1 MVSFLGSPLTAIA
14 LACALGSAAILV
26 FYLAFHPP
34 LVRATK
40 VALLVGLG
48 ILPIGAA
55 FSGNVQG
62 FEATRERR
70 FCGSCHVMVQH
81 RADSDDP
88 TSGSLSARHAR
99 NAMFG
104 SANCYMCHANY
115 GMFGTVVTKAG
126 GLRHVWMELTAY
138 RNTTVEESKKTI
150 TLRDPQD
157 MNGNCMQCHST
168 RDTLWLAVA
177 DHRSSLVDTRAGRIA
192 CASAGCHGFAHPS
205 FRPPLERAG
214 GASAPITTDGGPD
227 AHGVDAGL
235 EARPPG
241 ASDSGPAR

>member
-1 MVSFLGSPLTAIA
+1 MVSFLGSPLSVIA
-14 LACALGSAAILV
+14 LACAAMSAIILV
-26 FYLAFHPP
+26 VYLVVHPP

-40 VALLVGLG
+40 LWLLLGLG

-70 FCGSCHVMVQH
+70 FCGSCHVMVLH
-81 RADSDDP
+81 AADSDDLA
-88 TSGSLSARHAR
+88 SGSLAARHAR

-126 GLRHVWMELTAY
+126 GMRHVWMQLTKY
-138 RNTTVEESKKTI
+138 RNVSLEEAKKTV
-150 TLRDPQD
+150 TLLDPGE
-157 MNGNCMQCHST
+157 MNDNCMQCHST

-177 DHRSSLVDTRAGRIA
+177 DHKSSLDDSRAGRIA
-192 CASAGCHGFAHPS
+192 CASAGCHGLAHP
-205 FRPPLERAG
+205 FF
-214 GASAPITTDGGPD
+214 
-227 AHGVDAGL
+227 
-235 EARPPG
+235 RPPG
-241 ASDSGPAR
+241 AKDEPVAAGSRAAGVTP